1 MTYTELMAA
10 PINIDCIN
18 KYWTN
23 RKDQVSGQLDQE
35 QRVAVGVSMNSNPSA
50 VSYVCTLI

>member
-1 MTYTELMAA
+1 MAA